1 MTSQTTQP
9 SQSSPSSGEFSHSGS
24 FEGAESFGNLRLGKF
39 EAMYE
44 ELFAEVIEDGVITK
58 DERQQLDKMADN
70 LGLDR
75 SRLSRLELAL
85 QAAYEARHKIT
96 VRSLVPSMPP
106 MSIVPLEPS
115 TDART
120 NALER
125 RIQTLEQRILEL
137 ETELEDA
144 RSHVNVE
151 VDLSD
156 IHEPTTATSEE
167 DPVELARQ
175 LRHDPRDVE
184 SLHAFF
190 RLLGK
195 GQDRDRQYC
204 ISSILVYLNAAT
216 DAERTVFE
224 AHKPNGLVRPTAAL
238 TPDAWRKLLFH
249 PEEEAVVGDIFS
261 VVAGAVLLGRL
272 SSLRRDKML
281 PKLDE
286 AARQDPA
293 VSTIQAVRCFNWAGA
308 ILGLK
313 PSPLYLAPEE
323 PVLSVLVPAMPP
335 ATKLGQRALSG
346 RSAAEL
352 AFLAGRHLAYFREEH
367 FLRALLPDVK
377 TLEEVFLAAL
387 SIGNPGLP
395 LASNVKQL
403 VIPIAKAIEPILE
416 PSQVDR
422 LRGHFLRF
430 VEEGGR
436 TNLQRWSASVEKTC
450 ARAGLLLAGDLR
462 AAHSVLSLTDEGH
475 LDERMDDLLSF
486 VASERYTKLRK
497 QLGIA
502 LAS

>member
-1 MTSQTTQP
+1 MTSQTSHQ
-9 SQSSPSSGEFSHSGS
+9 EFDHAGT

-44 ELFAEVIEDGVITK
+44 ELFAEVIEDGIITT
-58 DERQQLDKMADN
+58 DERKQLDKMADN

-75 SRLSRLELAL
+75 SRLSRLEGAL
-85 QAAYEARHKIT
+85 QAAFEARHKIT
-96 VRSLVPSMPP
+96 VRTTAPSMAP
-106 MSIVPLEPS
+106 MSVVPLEPS
-115 TDART
+115 TDVRT

-125 RIQTLEQRILEL
+125 RILALEARIREL
-137 ETELEDA
+137 EVELEDA

-156 IHEPTTATSEE
+156 IQQAPAAGAVAAGNED

-184 SLHAFF
+184 SLHAFY
-190 RLLGK
+190 RVLAK
-195 GQDRDRQYC
+195 GHDRERQYC
-204 ISSILVYLNAAT
+204 VASILVYLNAAT
-216 DAERTVFE
+216 DAERALFD
-224 AHKPNGLVRPTAAL
+224 AHKPDGLVRPTAAL

-249 PEEEAVVGDIFS
+249 PEEEPVVGDIFS

-272 SSLRRDKML
+272 SSLRREKAL

-286 AARQDPA
+286 SAKQDPA
-293 VSTIQAVRCFNWAGA
+293 VSTIQAVRCFSWAGA

-313 PSPLYLAPEE
+313 PSPLYLAPED
-323 PVLSVLVPAMPP
+323 PGLSTLVPAMPP

-346 RSAAEL
+346 RSASEL

-403 VIPIAKAIEPILE
+403 VVPIAKAIEPILE
-416 PSQVDR
+416 PSHIDR

-436 TNLQRWSASVEKTC
+436 TNLQRWSSSVEKTC

-462 AAHSVLSLTDEGH
+462 AAHNVLAISDEGH
-475 LDERMDDLLSF
+475 VDERMDDLLSF
-486 VASERYTKLRK
+486 VASERYSKLRK

-502 LAS
+502 VAS

>member
-1 MTSQTTQP
+1 MTEQASQVA
-9 SQSSPSSGEFSHSGS
+9 FDHSGS

-39 EAMYE
+39 ESMYE
-44 ELFAEVIEDGVITK
+44 ELFAEVIEDGVITS
-58 DERQQLDKMADN
+58 DERKQLDKMADN

-75 SRLSRLELAL
+75 SRLARLEMAL

-96 VRSLVPSMPP
+96 VRSLVPSMAP
-106 MSIVPLEPS
+106 MSITPLEPS

-125 RIQTLEQRILEL
+125 RIATLEARIKEL

-156 IHEPTTATSEE
+156 ISEPTRAGSED

-175 LRHDPRDVE
+175 LRHDPRDAE

-190 RLLGK
+190 RVLGK
-195 GQDRDRQYC
+195 SNDKERQYC
-204 ISSILVYLNAAT
+204 IASILVFLNQAT
-216 DAERTVFE
+216 EAERAVFE
-224 AHKPNGLVRPTAAL
+224 AHKPDGLVKPTAAL

-249 PEEEAVVGDIFS
+249 PEEEPVVGDIFS

-272 SSLRRDKML
+272 SALRREKAL

-286 AARQDPA
+286 GKRQDPA
-293 VSTIQAVRCFNWAGA
+293 VSTIQAVRCFSWAGA

-313 PSPLYLAPEE
+313 PSPLYLAPED
-323 PVLSVLVPAMPP
+323 PGLSVVVPAMPP
-335 ATKLGQRALSG
+335 ATKLGQSALSG

-416 PSQVDR
+416 PSQIDR

-436 TNLQRWSASVEKTC
+436 TNLQRWSSSVEKTC
-450 ARAGLLLAGDLR
+450 ARAGLLLSGDLK
-462 AAHSVLSLTDEGH
+462 AAHTILSISEEGH
-475 LDERMDDLLSF
+475 VEERMDDLLSF
-486 VASERYTKLRK
+486 VASERYNKLRK

-502 LAS
+502 IASE